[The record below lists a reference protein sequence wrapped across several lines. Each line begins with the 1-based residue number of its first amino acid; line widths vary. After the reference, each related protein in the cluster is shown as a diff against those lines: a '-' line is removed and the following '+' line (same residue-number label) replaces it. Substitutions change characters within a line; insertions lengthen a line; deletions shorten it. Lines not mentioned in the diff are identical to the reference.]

1 MNKFLIVKR
10 GLYYRPEA
18 KGYTN
23 FAEEAGRYT
32 LEEVAVLL
40 PNKDSDNQDG
50 MYFMHEDDAPE
61 YAPSC
66 CPIEEVQHRRRKEQN
81 GD

>member
-1 MNKFLIVKR
+1 MSAKFLIIKR
-10 GLYYRPEA
+10 GLYYRPQA

-23 FAEEAGRYT
+23 FKEEAGRFT
-32 LEEVAVLL
+32 LEEVAVRF

-50 MYFMHEDDAPE
+50 MYFMHEDDSPE

-66 CPIEEVQHRRRKEQN
+66 CPIEELYHRRRKEQ
-81 GD
+81 G